1 MSGFWKKA
9 AAAVAV
15 KKIVDRVQEA
25 RQPKRS
31 FISKM
36 SPAMIVAGIGGAAF
50 WAFKNGKLDPVVEQ
64 AKSLTGGS
72 ESNGSYPAAAGTEP
86 TSTSMGAASTT
97 STI

>member
-1 MSGFWKKA
+1 MSGLWKKA

-31 FISKM
+31 FISKI
-36 SPAMIVAGIGGAAF
+36 SPAVIVAGIGGAAF
-50 WAFKNGKLDPVVEQ
+50 WAYKNGKLDPVVEQ
-64 AKSLTGGS
+64 AKSLTGQEG
-72 ESNGSYPAAAGTEP
+72 NGSYPTAPAAATGDTAMGAS
-86 TSTSMGAASTT
+86 STS

>member
-1 MSGFWKKA
+1 MSGLWKKA

-31 FISKM
+31 FISKI
-36 SPAMIVAGIGGAAF
+36 SPAVIVAGIGGAAF
-50 WAFKNGKLDPVVEQ
+50 WAYKNGKLDPVVEQ
-64 AKSLTGGS
+64 AKSLTGQEG
-72 ESNGSYPAAAGTEP
+72 NGSHPTAPASATGDTTIGAS
-86 TSTSMGAASTT
+86 STS